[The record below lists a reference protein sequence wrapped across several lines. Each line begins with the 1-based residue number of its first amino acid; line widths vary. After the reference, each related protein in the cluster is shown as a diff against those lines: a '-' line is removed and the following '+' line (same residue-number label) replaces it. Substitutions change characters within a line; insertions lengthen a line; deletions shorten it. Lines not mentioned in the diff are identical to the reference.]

1 MDAYLEEEFYD
12 ILTYCIENPN
22 ASDASDLESKKQR
35 VSMIS
40 KELHADGGTDAMEN
54 PFIQL
59 NLE

>member
-22 ASDASDLESKKQR
+22 ASELESKKQR
-35 VSMIS
+35 ISMIGKKLHS
-40 KELHADGGTDAMEN
+40 DGELMQWRIC
-54 PFIQL
+54 FIQL